1 MTNIYFVDFSLVL
14 QVIDSEHLKTRLIF
28 ESLASNGQAEILRT
42 ISIPVYIFRLIFI
55 RASAT

>member
-28 ESLASNGQAEILRT
+28 ESLASNGQAEILGQFQYLFT
-42 ISIPVYIFRLIFI
+42 FSD
-55 RASAT
+55 